1 MNLYKNT
8 GDAHHYSKDCGNLAM
23 CCTHN
28 MGSWERFN
36 LMQFS
41 EEATVWQR
49 PLREIEE
56 KPTVA
61 VSSLQFNFKGTDGN
75 RSLNSGIQSVNHEAV

>member
-1 MNLYKNT
+1 
-8 GDAHHYSKDCGNLAM
+8 
-23 CCTHN
+23 
-28 MGSWERFN
+28 
-36 LMQFS
+36 MQFS

-56 KPTVA
+56 EPTVA

-75 RSLNSGIQSVNHEAV
+75 RSLSSGIQSVNHEAV